1 MTIDDE
7 LLVELFKLDRYGKI
21 GENALIVKVVGRKDI
36 RVNLEELRGFYADKD
51 AVIKKEKTYICPDI
65 VISER
70 IVGEIAAIELE
81 NDIHW
86 DFGESLRQ
94 VKKYKH
100 VFGDVRVIIPETF
113 KRFAPLY
120 KNEEFRV
127 YLWKAKRKWQC
138 LRCGTINL
146 NKSRIPPKCEGKD
159 AEDKKCNNKSRDEF
173 DLVGLKDAD
182 VYEYE

>member
-7 LLVELFKLDRYGKI
+7 LLVELFKLERYGKI
-21 GENALIVKVVGRKDI
+21 GENALIVKIVRRKDI
-36 RVNLEELRGFYADKD
+36 RVNLEESRGFYADQD

-94 VKKYKH
+94 VKKYKNK
-100 VFGDVRVIIPETF
+100 FRDVRVIIPETY

-120 KNEEFRV
+120 KNEGFRV

-146 NKSRIPPKCEGKD
+146 NESRIPPKCEGKD
-159 AEDKKCNNKSRDEF
+159 AESKKCKNHSRDEF